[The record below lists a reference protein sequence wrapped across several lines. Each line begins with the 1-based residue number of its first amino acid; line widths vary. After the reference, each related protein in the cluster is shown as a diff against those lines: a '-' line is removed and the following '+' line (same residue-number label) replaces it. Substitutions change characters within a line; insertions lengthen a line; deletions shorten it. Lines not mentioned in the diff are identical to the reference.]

1 MLLLALSIAPG
12 IAISL
17 YIFLKDRFNREPHL
31 NLLIC
36 FLLGCL
42 SVLPA
47 ILIQLLTVKPVERLM
62 GGGILY
68 TAVFAYVIVGLSEE
82 WSKYIMLRSYA
93 FPKKSFDEPFDGIVY
108 SVMIGMGFATVE
120 NILYVQQHGLGTAIV
135 RMFLSVP
142 AHATFAV
149 LMGYFAGKAK
159 FKPERRKF
167 YLFTGIFW
175 AAFFHGTYDFFLFL
189 QGNPTVNKYLSD
201 GLLFVGAVGS
211 FIFAVWLSKKAIKE
225 HHNLSKNMFHPDI

>member
-62 GGGILY
+62 GEGILY
-68 TAVFAYVIVGLSEE
+68 TAVFAYLIVGLSEE

-93 FPKKSFDEPFDGIVY
+93 YPRKSFDEPFDGIVY

-120 NILYVQQHGLGTAIV
+120 NILYVQQHGLGTAVV

-149 LMGYFAGKAK
+149 
-159 FKPERRKF
+159 
-167 YLFTGIFW
+167 
-175 AAFFHGTYDFFLFL
+175 
-189 QGNPTVNKYLSD
+189 
-201 GLLFVGAVGS
+201 
-211 FIFAVWLSKKAIKE
+211 
-225 HHNLSKNMFHPDI
+225 

>member
-1 MLLLALSIAPG
+1 MLGIFSAGIAPG
-12 IAISL
+12 LALLS
-17 YIFLKDRFNREPHL
+17 YFYLKDEYGAEP
-31 NLLIC
+31 
-36 FLLGCL
+36 L
-42 SVLPA
+42 SVVFRTFIYGALLVFP
-47 ILIQLLTVKPVERLM
+47 IMFIQ
-62 GGGILY
+62 
-68 TAVFAYVIVGLSEE
+68 YVIDVEHLVVSEFLNAFLTTGFLE
-82 WSKYIMLRSYA
+82 EFFKWFILFYA
-93 FPKKSFDEPFDGIVY
+93 IYQHVEFDEPFDGIVY

-120 NILYVQQHGLGTAIV
+120 NILYVQQHGLGTALV

-142 AHATFAV
+142 AHATFAI

-201 GLLFVGAVGS
+201 SLLFAGAVGS
-211 FIFAVWLSKKAIKE
+211 FIFAVWLSKRAIKE

>member
-42 SVLPA
+42 SIIPA
-47 ILIQLLTVKPVERLM
+47 IIIQLLTVKPVERLM
-62 GGGILY
+62 GEGILY
-68 TAVFAYVIVGLSEE
+68 TAVFAYLIVGLSEE

-93 FPKKSFDEPFDGIVY
+93 YPRKSFDEPFDGIVY

-167 YLFTGIFW
+167 YLFTGLFW

-189 QGNPTVNKYLSD
+189 QGNPTVNRYLSD
-201 GLLFVGAVGS
+201 SLLFVGAVAS

-225 HHNLSKNMFHPDI
+225 HHDLSKNMFHPDI

>member
-31 NLLIC
+31 NLLVC

-42 SVLPA
+42 SIIPA
-47 ILIQLLTVKPVERLM
+47 IIIQLLTVKPAERLM
-62 GGGILY
+62 GEGILY
-68 TAVFAYVIVGLSEE
+68 TAVFAYLIVGVSEE

-93 FPKKSFDEPFDGIVY
+93 YPRKSFDEPFDGIVY

-159 FKPERRKF
+159 FKPGRRKY
-167 YLFTGIFW
+167 YLFIGIFW

-189 QGNPTVNKYLSD
+189 QGNASVNKYLSD
-201 GLLFVGAVGS
+201 SLLFIGAVAS
-211 FIFAVWLSKKAIKE
+211 FIFAIWLSRKAIRE
-225 HHNLSKNMFHPDI
+225 HHTTSKNMFHPDI